1 MARTPSQRFRI
12 SVPETDK
19 EVLAWI
25 DAQSNLSFSLRLLM
39 REAMRLSGEQD
50 ISCTQFTFRNPP
62 GRPRKKLSQPAQS
75 EPVEQIV
82 QPVIQQAPQPVA
94 QPVQVQPVA
103 EKKMLGPAHPERNH
117 PNIPFADEGSVTE
130 DDMLAMLSG
139 RHR

>member
-94 QPVQVQPVA
+94 
-103 EKKMLGPAHPERNH
+103 EKKTLGPAHPERNH

>member
-25 DAQSNLSFSLRLLM
+25 DAQANLSFSLRLLM

-82 QPVIQQAPQPVA
+82 QPVA

-103 EKKMLGPAHPERNH
+103 EKKTLGPAHPERNH